1 MPELNVARPGL
12 NFVCEN
18 ILFKGKYYNFAAIM
32 ANPLKQL
39 AGETA
44 IYGLSTILAR
54 VINFL
59 FVPFYTRLLTTE
71 SYGVVTEFMA
81 YIAVLQVALVL
92 GLETGCFRF
101 ANKDGVNPDSVY
113 SNALAAVFGVSAA
126 FLAAM
131 IVFAGPIASALGYG
145 GYESCIVYM
154 GGILFLDSVT
164 AIFFARL
171 RQEHK
176 ALRFAILKTVKI
188 LTETASNL
196 VLFFWFPSYCA
207 RVAAVAGK
215 QVADLSSSDIWM
227 LNLISPTPDFS
238 YVIFAVLVSCVVCAL
253 LFLPDFFR
261 FTYSFDR
268 KLLRQMLAYSLP
280 LMVASL
286 PGVANDFLDRYLF
299 RFFDTGAENWRSSLG
314 IFQAAVKLSVIMSL
328 FIQMFRFAAEPFF
341 FQRAG
346 EKDTRVLYAKVM
358 EYFTAF
364 CGLIF
369 LGVVLYIDLI
379 SLILGRD
386 FRVGVGVVPVM
397 LLSYVLLGMQFNV
410 SMWYKLSGKTGYAI
424 YITLAGLAVTAV
436 VNIIFMPAYSYWA
449 SAFGHLASYLVML
462 TLTALLGRKFY
473 PIPYKWG
480 RIIFSFV
487 LMGVIY
493 GASLLMD
500 GAFFSADVLDG
511 KSWGIFAVKFIMHT
525 VLIIFYAAVSWVV
538 LRRRS

>member
-1 MPELNVARPGL
+1 
-12 NFVCEN
+12 
-18 ILFKGKYYNFAAIM
+18 
-32 ANPLKQL
+32 
-39 AGETA
+39 
-44 IYGLSTILAR
+44 
-54 VINFL
+54 
-59 FVPFYTRLLTTE
+59 
-71 SYGVVTEFMA
+71 
-81 YIAVLQVALVL
+81 
-92 GLETGCFRF
+92 
-101 ANKDGVNPDSVY
+101 
-113 SNALAAVFGVSAA
+113 
-126 FLAAM
+126 
-131 IVFAGPIASALGYG
+131 
-145 GYESCIVYM
+145 
-154 GGILFLDSVT
+154 
-164 AIFFARL
+164 
-171 RQEHK
+171 
-176 ALRFAILKTVKI
+176 
-188 LTETASNL
+188 
-196 VLFFWFPSYCA
+196 
-207 RVAAVAGK
+207 
-215 QVADLSSSDIWM
+215 
-227 LNLISPTPDFS
+227 
-238 YVIFAVLVSCVVCAL
+238 
-253 LFLPDFFR
+253 
-261 FTYSFDR
+261 
-268 KLLRQMLAYSLP
+268 
-280 LMVASL
+280 MVASL

-397 LLSYVLLGMQFNV
+397 LLSYMLLGMQFNV

-480 RIIFSFV
+480 RIIFFFV